1 MGPIHD
7 QQGQEQGGVSSSDF
21 YKIFSQELLQTAQ
34 DSALGVPLGP
44 LTVSAVG
51 QADDT
56 ALLSNNIHQLYFLL
70 HLTTLF
76 CAKYQ
81 VKLSSEKTKLQVYHK
96 KELNQLVDYVKGMN
110 PIKLDGKSIDF
121 VSSTEHVGLLRS
133 TSGNLPSLLARIASH
148 KKALGAI
155 LHSGMAR
162 SHRGNPAASIRKQE
176 IYANPVLFS
185 GLGSLVLNDNEVNV
199 IDQHHKETL
208 RNLQRLLPLTP
219 QAVIFFLAGTLPGTA
234 FLHLRQLSIFGIIT
248 RMPDSNII
256 RKHAT
261 NIYSFEIISPKSWFH
276 QIRELCLQYSLP
288 HPSLLLSSPILKS
301 KFKNLVKK
309 NVVDFWEQKLRH
321 DSSPLESL
329 QYFHPEYMSLS
340 SPHPIW
346 KTAGASPTKVV
357 MASVQ
362 ALLISGRFR
371 TEALCSHWST
381 NSSGFCKLSN
391 SCQTVENVEH
401 FLKDCSAL
409 DKTRKNLSEFTN
421 SYCTSHP
428 EIKTIVEQYSKP
440 ECRLFCQFIID
451 CSILP
456 EVIASVQSNGEHI
469 LTHLFTITRI
479 WCYTLHRERLKILG
493 RWRNFTKI

>member
-1 MGPIHD
+1 MEWTI
-7 QQGQEQGGVSSSDF
+7 
-21 YKIFSQELLQTAQ
+21 
-34 DSALGVPLGP
+34 
-44 LTVSAVG
+44 
-51 QADDT
+51 
-56 ALLSNNIHQLYFLL
+56 N
-70 HLTTLF
+70 
-76 CAKYQ
+76 
-81 VKLSSEKTKLQVYHK
+81 
-96 KELNQLVDYVKGMN
+96 
-110 PIKLDGKSIDF
+110 
-121 VSSTEHVGLLRS
+121 VGLLRL

-185 GLGSLVLNDNEVNV
+185 RLGSLVLNDNEVNV

-288 HPSLLLSSPILKS
+288 HPSILLSSPILKS

-321 DSSPLESL
+321 DSSQLESL
-329 QYFHPEYMSLS
+329 QYFHPEYMSMS
-340 SPHPIW
+340 SPHTIW
-346 KTAGASPTKVV
+346 KTAGASPTCNG
-357 MASVQ
+357 
-362 ALLISGRFR
+362 I
-371 TEALCSHWST
+371 CS
-381 NSSGFCKLSN
+381 SSPDL
-391 SCQTVENVEH
+391 
-401 FLKDCSAL
+401 
-409 DKTRKNLSEFTN
+409 
-421 SYCTSHP
+421 
-428 EIKTIVEQYSKP
+428 
-440 ECRLFCQFIID
+440 
-451 CSILP
+451 
-456 EVIASVQSNGEHI
+456 
-469 LTHLFTITRI
+469 
-479 WCYTLHRERLKILG
+479 WKIQ
-493 RWRNFTKI
+493 N